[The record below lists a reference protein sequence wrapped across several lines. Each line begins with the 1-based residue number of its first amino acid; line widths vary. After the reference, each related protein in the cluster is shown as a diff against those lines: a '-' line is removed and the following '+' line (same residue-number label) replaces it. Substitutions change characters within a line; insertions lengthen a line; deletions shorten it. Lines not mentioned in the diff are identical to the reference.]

1 MIQVEG
7 IWIQLEQFSIQQ
19 TKEYSNREKKER
31 SSGNGK
37 IDGMFRLLM

>member
-1 MIQVEG
+1 MTQVEG

-31 SSGNGK
+31 SSGNVE